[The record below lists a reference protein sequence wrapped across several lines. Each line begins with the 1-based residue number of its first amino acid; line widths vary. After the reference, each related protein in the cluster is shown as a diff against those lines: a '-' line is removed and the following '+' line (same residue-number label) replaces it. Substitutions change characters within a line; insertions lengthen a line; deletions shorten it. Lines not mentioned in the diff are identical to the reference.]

1 MSFLS
6 QAFSSQSANN
16 TTSIVS
22 KENSTIIP
30 LGGQNSFFLGQFV
43 PSSNYSVVQLSCLSD
58 TLVEIVVESSFDGIN
73 YNVTEVFFNTQED
86 IIAERAAPFYGFIT
100 LPFVRILIS
109 NIDTITNTVF
119 EFCTKL
125 TSTSPPANQID
136 PAPVII
142 IGTVQVQDLPLE
154 NIAGVLSTRPV
165 GAMVIND
172 WYRVSSPGDTSGAVW
187 IEIGAY
193 IVPGESA
200 PRVGSLFQCI
210 YVYGDSS
217 PTAGKVWDEPYNTWE
232 ADNLVVAAGDLQVVE
247 KNSADILTAVN
258 SIDGKI
264 ISCDT
269 AAVVIASGNIT
280 VDNFPATQPVSGT
293 VEVSSI
299 IGSLPEGTNRIG
311 GVNAYAYNLSLDNFT
326 ALTIESDNNLKVV
339 EKNSAD
345 ILTAV
350 NSIDGKIVGCNT
362 DAVIV
367 ASGSITETNSAAIAA
382 SVASIDGHIIGC
394 NTDAVIVA
402 SGSITETNSTAIA
415 ASVASIDGH
424 IIGCNTDAV
433 IVASGS
439 ITETNSA
446 AIAASVASIDGHI
459 IGCNTDAVIVAS
471 GSITETNSAA
481 IAASVASIDGHIIA
495 CNTDTVTISSALPT
509 GTNTIGAV
517 NLRAYSN
524 IIPDFVQLNSVT
536 NADMNDCLCVSDLAA
551 TKIEINANKTS
562 YVENLSPNIYTAGDG
577 FTIDMDTNEL
587 RMRNI
592 TVLLK
597 VSTTTYSNPS
607 VMIGYSEDEINFFF
621 DGNFASFYDL
631 GGNVKSCVF
640 QRTQVPT
647 RYARVYFNTDTEI
660 VLGII
665 TTQKS

>member
-6 QAFSSQSANN
+6 NAFQSQSANN

-22 KENSTIIP
+22 KENSTKLP

-43 PSSNYSVVQLSCLSD
+43 PSANYSVVQLSCLSD

-73 YNVTEVFFNTQED
+73 YTVTEAFFNTQAD
-86 IIAERAAPFYGFIT
+86 IDATRAAPFYGFIT
-100 LPFVRILIS
+100 LPYVRILIT
-109 NIDTITNTVF
+109 NIDTITNTNF

-154 NIAGVLSTRPV
+154 NIAGVLATRPV
-165 GAMVIND
+165 GSMTIND
-172 WYRVSSPGDTSGAVW
+172 WYRVASPGDTSGAVW
-187 IEIGAY
+187 LEIGAY

-200 PRVGSLFQCI
+200 PRVGTLFQCI

-217 PTAGKVWDEPYNTWE
+217 PTAGKVWDVQYNTWE
-232 ADNLVVAAGDLQVVE
+232 ADNLVVTAGDLQVVE

-264 ISCDT
+264 VTCDT
-269 AAVVIASGNIT
+269 GAVVVASGNINI
-280 VDNFPATQPVSGT
+280 DNFPATQPISGT

-299 IGSLPEGTNRIG
+299 IESLPEGTNRIG

-350 NSIDGKIVGCNT
+350 NSIDGKIIGCNT

-367 ASGSITETNSAAIAA
+367 ASGSITETNSA
-382 SVASIDGHIIGC
+382 
-394 NTDAVIVA
+394 
-402 SGSITETNSTAIA
+402 AIA

-481 IAASVASIDGHIIA
+481 IAASVASIDGHIIG
-495 CNTDTVTISSALPT
+495 CNTDAVTISTSLPE
-509 GTNTIGAV
+509 GGATIGAV
-517 NLRAYSN
+517 SLLAYNIFAGTNLSLLINDNQNLKVVEENSADILTAVNSIDSKIIACDTGAVVISSGTVTTQSSRNVTTQASVPTVPITAGVKFNSPSVSTDNYSLLQIALKASATSITSTMTFLVEYSPNNTDWFISTEVLAFTNGGPLN
-524 IIPDFVQLNSVT
+524 II
-536 NADMNDCLCVSDLAA
+536 
-551 TKIEINANKTS
+551 
-562 YVENLSPNIYTAGDG
+562 SPG
-577 FTIDMDTNEL
+577 
-587 RMRNI
+587 
-592 TVLLK
+592 
-597 VSTTTYSNPS
+597 
-607 VMIGYSEDEINFFF
+607 
-621 DGNFASFYDL
+621 ASFSAMPYVRLSYDPPAL
-631 GGNVKSCVF
+631 S
-640 QRTQVPT
+640 
-647 RYARVYFNTDTEI
+647 TDTASNVVI
-660 VLGII
+660 YFL
-665 TTQKS
+665 QKSVG